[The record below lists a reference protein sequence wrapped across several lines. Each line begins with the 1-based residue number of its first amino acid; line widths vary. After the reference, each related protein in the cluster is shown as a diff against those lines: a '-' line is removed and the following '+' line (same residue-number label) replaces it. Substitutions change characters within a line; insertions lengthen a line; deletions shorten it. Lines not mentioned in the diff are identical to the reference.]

1 MADKITED
9 QLTPEAP
16 RLAAPGGSARNGG
29 GTGNARD
36 HIRQLLRE
44 HGLRYS
50 RPREAILEFFD
61 EAGGHVTAES
71 LYLTLK
77 GRNEDV
83 SLSTVYLNLGVLRDA
98 GLIMEFAGTNGESI
112 YDSNVTPH
120 HHVICAETGEV
131 HDVPLI
137 EIDGVPLSRY
147 LRERIEAETGWV
159 IEEPSL
165 GLRGRRRE

>member
-1 MADKITED
+1 MAKITET
-9 QLTPEAP
+9 QLRQEMPEHPEAGQTE
-16 RLAAPGGSARNGG
+16 GG
-29 GTGNARD
+29 
-36 HIRQLLRE
+36 IRQLLRE

-61 EAGGHVTAES
+61 EAGGHVSAEN
-71 LYLTLK
+71 LYLMLK

-83 SLSTVYLNLGVLRDA
+83 SLSTVYLNLSVLRDA
-98 GLIMEFAGTNGESI
+98 GLIKEFPGTNGESI
-112 YDSNVTPH
+112 YDRNVSPH

-137 EIDGVPLSRY
+137 MIDGVPLNRY
-147 LRERIEAETGWV
+147 LQQRIEEETGWV

-165 GLRGRRRE
+165 GLRGRRREGE